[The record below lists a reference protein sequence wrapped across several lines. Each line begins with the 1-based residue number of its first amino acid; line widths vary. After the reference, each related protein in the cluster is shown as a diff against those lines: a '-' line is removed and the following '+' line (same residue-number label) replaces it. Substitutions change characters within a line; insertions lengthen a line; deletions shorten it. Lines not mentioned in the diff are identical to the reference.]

1 MQKCAPDAEDSL
13 PAEPVVTDECRK
25 VVRPLSRF
33 RTRMSSNF
41 CRGPSDSPPN
51 KAIHAIYHYRRF
63 GIANALSTSN
73 SRKGSPVR
81 LQFEKKLGNLKS
93 RLMVMAGMAEHAIQR
108 SVEAYQARDL
118 SICDLVDHGERAI
131 DHMEREIDEMATDLL
146 ATQHPLAH
154 DLRFTLAVIKI
165 NGNLERMGNAAASI
179 SNHVRSLQ
187 NLPLVDLPVDIL
199 RMASLAQ
206 GTMRNALRA
215 FIEADGDRAQSILSV
230 DGGMDRLHKTTY
242 HLLSGLIERQSEVI
256 PQALNTMMIA
266 GSLWRVGGHAKSIA
280 EDVIFWVRG
289 ADVRNPMQHAGNGWS
304 WQP

>member
-1 MQKCAPDAEDSL
+1 VP
-13 PAEPVVTDECRK
+13 
-25 VVRPLSRF
+25 
-33 RTRMSSNF
+33 
-41 CRGPSDSPPN
+41 
-51 KAIHAIYHYRRF
+51 
-63 GIANALSTSN
+63 
-73 SRKGSPVR
+73 
-81 LQFEKKLGNLKS
+81 LQFEQKLGNLKN
-93 RLMVMAGMAEHAIQR
+93 RLLVMAGMAEHAIER
-108 SVEAYQARDL
+108 AVEAYQTRDL

-131 DHMEREIDEMATDLL
+131 DHMEREIDDMATDLL

-187 NLPLVDLPVDIL
+187 TFPLVDLPVDIP

-215 FIEADGDRAQSILSV
+215 FIEADGDRAQSV
-230 DGGMDRLHKTTY
+230 LHKTTY
-242 HLLSGLIERQSEVI
+242 HLLSSLIERQSEVI

-266 GSLWRVGGHAKSIA
+266 GSLWRVCGHAKSIA

-289 ADVRNPMQHAGNGWS
+289 ADVRSPMQHAGNGWTN
-304 WQP
+304 